1 FNWEYF
7 SSGMPPVV
15 VHAFDAQSHGL
26 IQAGTF
32 GRGVYELARDGIV
45 FPEPVIDS
53 ASIEGKKV
61 AINGSKF
68 GSAPRVLING
78 EERADFITSVSDTL
92 IRLKG
97 KPKKLGVKSGE
108 NTIQVFDSTGAGSNI
123 FKLVV

>member
-1 FNWEYF
+1 
-7 SSGMPPVV
+7 MPPVV
-15 VHAFDAQSHGL
+15 VNAFDAQTNGL

-32 GRGVYELARDGIV
+32 GRGVYELARDVIV
-45 FPEPVIDS
+45 FPAPVIDS

-68 GSAPRVLING
+68 GGTPRVLING
-78 EERADFITSVSDTL
+78 EDRSDFVTSVSDTL

-123 FKLVV
+123 LKVVV